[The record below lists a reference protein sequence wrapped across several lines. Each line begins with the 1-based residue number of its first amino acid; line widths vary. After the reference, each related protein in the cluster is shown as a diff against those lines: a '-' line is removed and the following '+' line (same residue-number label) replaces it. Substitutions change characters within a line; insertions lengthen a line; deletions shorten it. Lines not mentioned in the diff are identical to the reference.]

1 MDQGRSVITAYL
13 TAVAGLL
20 VFAASDQPAQAQSIF
35 CPTAVPPQSG
45 VALSAGTCTNGTTG
59 AFSNAALASEAL
71 SDLAQSTTQQAS
83 VTVGAA
89 LSARRQIELDRCPE
103 GFERVNGMCQ
113 RIAAAA
119 PVTAAAPPPTSP
131 TPPAPTPTPQ
141 PSVAPVP
148 GAAPAAPSPRRA
160 AAPRVTATRVAARRM
175 APLYKARP
183 PLPEPAVRYAYWV
196 QGFGDF
202 ERRTGTSSASINCCT
217 LAAPGGIPIPLALT
231 GESRATLGGVLGG
244 VDATWRNAWLGND
257 GIILGA
263 LTGYVS
269 SDVRLTTTSISSNPA
284 NVGNGSSILN
294 AHLQGPSAG
303 GYLTYFNGVFSGDLT
318 FRADFL
324 SLSES
329 FTDVLAF
336 TANIGVPAVQS
347 AFSGVGSTRLI
358 NYTTNGNLNYRIPW
372 TMVSWIEPTVGVQY
386 TQSDYAT
393 SAAALGLSNGHLVKV
408 QAGARYGFEYIW
420 GPAKVTTTITGL
432 AYEDV
437 TVSGG
442 FIQNVAFGN
451 NALIINDQGLLRG
464 QGILAFNLA
473 YTNGI
478 SLFAE
483 GDVRGGKD
491 LFGAGG
497 KGGIRVTW

>member
-1 MDQGRSVITAYL
+1 MIKGRSVVIAHL
-13 TAVAGLL
+13 VAAAGLL
-20 VFAASDQPAQAQSIF
+20 VFAGPNQPAQAQSIF
-35 CPTAVPPQSG
+35 CPGAIPPQSG
-45 VALSAGTCTNGTTG
+45 IALSAGTCTNGTTG

-83 VTVGAA
+83 VTVEEA
-89 LSARRQIELDRCPE
+89 LSARRRIELERCPE

-113 RIAAAA
+113 RIVATEPAILA
-119 PVTAAAPPPTSP
+119 P
-131 TPPAPTPTPQ
+131 TPPAPTPAAQ
-141 PSVAPVP
+141 PAATPVP
-148 GAAPAAPSPRRA
+148 GAAPVARPPRRT
-160 AAPRVTATRVAARRM
+160 AAPRVPTRPAERRRV
-175 APLYKARP
+175 APLYKAP
-183 PLPEPAVRYAYWV
+183 PLEPAVRYAYWV
-196 QGFGDF
+196 EGFGDF
-202 ERRTGTSSASINCCT
+202 ERRTGTSTTSIDCCK
-217 LAAPGGIPIPLALT
+217 LAPGGAIPNPLTLT

-244 VDATWRNAWLGND
+244 LDATWRNAWLAND
-257 GIILGA
+257 AIILGA
-263 LTGYVS
+263 LTGYMS
-269 SDVRLTTTSISSNPA
+269 SDVRLTTTSISSSPT
-284 NVGNGSSILN
+284 NVPSGSSNLN
-294 AHLQGPSAG
+294 AHLEGSSVGA
-303 GYLTYFNGVFSGDLT
+303 YLTYFSGRFSGDLT

-329 FTDVLAF
+329 FNDILGFSANNCGGCAAVTAAF
-336 TANIGVPAVQS
+336 AGT
-347 AFSGVGSTRLI
+347 GSTRLV
-358 NYTTNGNLNYRIPW
+358 NYTTNGNLNYRVPLS
-372 TMVSWIEPTVGVQY
+372 MVSWIEPTVGIQY
-386 TQSDYAT
+386 TQSDYAA
-393 SAAALGLSNGHLVKV
+393 SATALGLSNGHLVKV
-408 QAGARYGFEYIW
+408 QGGARYGVEYFW

-478 SLFAE
+478 SLFAQ

-497 KGGIRVTW
+497 KGGVRVTW